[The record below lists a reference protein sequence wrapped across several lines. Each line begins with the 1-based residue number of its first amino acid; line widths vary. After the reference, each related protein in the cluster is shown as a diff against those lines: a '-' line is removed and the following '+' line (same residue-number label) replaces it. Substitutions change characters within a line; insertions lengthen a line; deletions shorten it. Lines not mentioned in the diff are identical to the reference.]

1 MVMFEICSN
10 YRNAFAMIH
19 LEPFLNLTAI
29 SENYKLQG
37 SLSPPTL
44 QWRGVFQTIT
54 CGTKVAVS
62 LSILVPRRKPNPQ
75 ASQAK
80 KTPA

>member
-1 MVMFEICSN
+1 MVMFKICSN

-44 QWRGVFQTIT
+44 QWRGIFSDDYMGNE
-54 CGTKVAVS
+54 C
-62 LSILVPRRKPNPQ
+62 RRVVQ
-75 ASQAK
+75 DFSS
-80 KTPA
+80 TTET